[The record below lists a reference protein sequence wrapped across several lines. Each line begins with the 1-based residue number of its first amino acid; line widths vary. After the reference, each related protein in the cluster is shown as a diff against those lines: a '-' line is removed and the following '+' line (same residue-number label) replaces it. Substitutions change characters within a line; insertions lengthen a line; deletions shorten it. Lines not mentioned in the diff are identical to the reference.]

1 MMLPLFTAS
10 VAFALGQT
18 PAAPPPPERPIEA
31 RLSFVMGDED
41 FDAPDASTRLHAALE
56 VRSLELAS
64 GLRAEAA
71 LSFFLNTAGT
81 AQTVGFQ
88 DNSSFFRLRYRALE
102 WGREEGLLLTAYPLS
117 STRLHLGYEHP
128 VTWARQA
135 FPVREAGGEPALELR
150 LDRKRWNAWV
160 AAKSARV
167 NNRLELEAERRLGLL
182 VGGGVDV
189 TQGLRLELKGGT
201 VDRGPAPGPA
211 NLGEELPVRALG
223 VSGRVQWHHGA
234 PVGTQVDLS
243 LYEGDPTFFERFF
256 TPETY
261 PGGVS
266 ATVALEGSLG
276 SQRLED
282 PERSPGT
289 GKDESF
295 QAAALV
301 ARLKADF
308 LRVHALAY
316 YRTATFIQVDTPGFP
331 PFTAFTED
339 NEPRSELSAT
349 LGADYR
355 LEELGLT
362 PGLLVRAT
370 VPAAILSQG
379 LPQLPT
385 TERVLV
391 LRGRNQLYIL
401 PGGEDRRPVLTM
413 KATLRWDLGTVA
425 GVLGE
430 LTYTRDPNRTT
441 FRDDE
446 TGVAGPVFET
456 PGSLGGTL
464 LLQARF

>member
-1 MMLPLFTAS
+1 MMLPLLTAS

-18 PAAPPPPERPIEA
+18 PASTPVPERPVQA

-41 FDAPDASTRLHAALE
+41 FDAPDAGTRLHAALE
-56 VRSLELAS
+56 ARSPELAS

-71 LSFFLNTAGT
+71 LSFFLNTSGAG
-81 AQTVGFQ
+81 QTVGFV
-88 DNSSFFRLRYRALE
+88 DNSSFLRLRYRASE
-102 WGREEGLLLTAYPLS
+102 WSREEGLMLNAYPLS

-135 FPVREAGGEPALELR
+135 FPVREPGGEPALELR

-167 NNRLELEAERRLGLL
+167 NDQLELEVKRRLGVL

-189 TQGLRLELKGGT
+189 VPSLRVELKAGT

-211 NLGEELPVRALG
+211 TLGEELPVRARG
-223 VSGRVQWHHGA
+223 VSGRVQWQHGA

-243 LYEGDPTFFERFF
+243 LYEGDPAFFERFF

-261 PGGVS
+261 PGGVA

-289 GKDESF
+289 AKDESF
-295 QAAALV
+295 QSAALV

-316 YRTATFIQVDTPGFP
+316 YRTATFLQADVPGFP
-331 PFTAFTED
+331 PFQAFTDD
-339 NEPRSELSAT
+339 NEPRSEVSAT
-349 LGADYR
+349 LGVDYR

-370 VPAAILSQG
+370 VPAAFTSQGIQG
-379 LPQLPT
+379 LPT
-385 TERVLV
+385 AERVFV
-391 LRGRNQLYIL
+391 LLGRNRLYVL
-401 PGGEDRRPVLTM
+401 PEGEDRQPVLTV

-430 LTYTRDPNRTT
+430 LAYTRDPNRTT
-441 FRDDE
+441 FRDDV